1 MLKRVDKFE
10 NPKDII
16 NSKENFDININ
27 IINNKISNME
37 KKINDN
43 QERIEKLESDISN
56 LKMFK
61 SVEGGSSTVV
71 IKKDNNNNHNNNEIN
86 NINNHNE
93 VNNINSINNH
103 NEINIINSQSNKSSS
118 NKMFTDNIAQS
129 GISMEHKIID
139 EDKKKEEN
147 KDENKDEKNQKY
159 VPRANLP
166 VAVPEPGETIDENL
180 LNSKDYEIDE
190 DEI

>member
-1 MLKRVDKFE
+1 
-10 NPKDII
+10 
-16 NSKENFDININ
+16 
-27 IINNKISNME
+27 ME

-93 VNNINSINNH
+93 
-103 NEINIINSQSNKSSS
+103 INIINSQSNKSSS

-129 GISMEHKIID
+129 GISM
-139 EDKKKEEN
+139 
-147 KDENKDEKNQKY
+147 
-159 VPRANLP
+159 
-166 VAVPEPGETIDENL
+166 
-180 LNSKDYEIDE
+180 
-190 DEI
+190 